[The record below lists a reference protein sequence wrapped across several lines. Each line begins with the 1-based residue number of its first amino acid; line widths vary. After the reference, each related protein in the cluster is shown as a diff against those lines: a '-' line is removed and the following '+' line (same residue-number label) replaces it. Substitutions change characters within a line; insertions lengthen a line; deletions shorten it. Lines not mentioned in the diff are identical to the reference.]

1 MSTKKRKTY
10 SSDICNASSN
20 VLKNNT
26 TSTIYN
32 QYEKHI
38 KEIAKQFTTS
48 QIQLLSQILKLK
60 DTMNFTIETKEVPL
74 DKYNQIPPFI
84 EIFKY
89 LLTKPEFLNKFTTE
103 EQNEL
108 NTVFISHHTSHHTS
122 NHNTIYTFLDK
133 SPLGKKISNNYYYIG
148 SHLKKELLEHFPS
161 IEFHSLLINSFTS
174 YKIIE
179 DLEKNIK
186 SLITFTVLWKGKR
199 IENLVYMFKYGNH
212 GNHGNHSNHGNHNSH
227 DINIVSGQSK
237 KGSRGTGYKDADQDK
252 YKYMGT
258 EIIKRILFFNEFLG
272 VDTLPNRFIVFLT
285 NKKKEIDDNVMS
297 QMHFKTI
304 NINTAVTNSHDIII
318 FREQE
323 LLKSIFHEQIHFHNL
338 DFREIPQSIIDYL
351 LKTHNINKNNKYLLY
366 ECMTETLANILNNLF
381 LVNSVA
387 EFQTNLVK
395 EIMFSTLQ
403 VSKILK
409 VCGYKKWNEF
419 ATLDIEGNHNDV
431 KTQFKQDSCVFS
443 YYILKLY
450 IMLNL
455 DTYFKINLDSKM
467 KFIQSNNNFT
477 KLIELFDNARTKN
490 GHLKAIMDSLLGKKS
505 RSGSGKGSGSSS
517 RKVSSKK
524 INKTL
529 RMTCLEDN
537 IFIKNAI

>member
-89 LLTKPEFLNKFTTE
+89 LLTKPEFLNKFTTQ

-108 NTVFISHHTSHHTS
+108 NTVLNNI

-161 IEFHSLLINSFTS
+161 IDFHSLLINSFTS

-186 SLITFTVLWKGKR
+186 SLITFSVLWKGKR

-212 GNHGNHSNHGNHNSH
+212 NTK
-227 DINIVSGQSK
+227 IVSGQSK
-237 KGSRGTGYKDADQDK
+237 KGSKVTEDKDAHQDK

-272 VDTLPNRFIVFLT
+272 IDTLPNRFIVFLT

-318 FREQE
+318 YREQE

-338 DFREIPQSIIDYL
+338 DYREIPQSIIDYL
-351 LKTHNINKNNKYLLY
+351 LKTHNINKSNEYLLY

-467 KFIQSNNNFT
+467 KFIRNNNNFT

-490 GHLKAIMDSLLGKKS
+490 GNLKAIMDSLLGKKA
-505 RSGSGKGSGSSS
+505 RSVSGKGSGPSKGSG
-517 RKVSSKK
+517 KVSSKK

-537 IFIKNAI
+537 IFMKNAI